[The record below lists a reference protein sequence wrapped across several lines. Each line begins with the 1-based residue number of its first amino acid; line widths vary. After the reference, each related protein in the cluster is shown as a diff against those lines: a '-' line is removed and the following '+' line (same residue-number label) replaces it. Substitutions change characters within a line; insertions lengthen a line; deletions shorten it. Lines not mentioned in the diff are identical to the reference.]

1 MKHDIYDP
9 GRNSGQRNSPP
20 PDDILAFLGA
30 KQCFSDTLLRT
41 ISSEITDVSPARFDT
56 PAGLQDHIVQ
66 NPESI
71 RLIVVDA
78 RQCRGNIWLCEN
90 IMKIL
95 KKCHVSTGLAIAFW
109 ESDLEKIIPPETYS
123 FPSEDGIS
131 PFIQG
136 FVPMNQ
142 NIDIWL
148 SVIRL
153 LACGG
158 TYFPPDF
165 FVKSS
170 PPLHADGNA
179 IADTS
184 SSPAPVKGDLP
195 KIGPLTIRETE
206 VMEYVISGLQNKQIA
221 SKMGLSEHTVK
232 LHMHHIITKLSAKN
246 RTEAAMRF
254 VSMKAQ

>member
-1 MKHDIYDP
+1 MKHDIYNS
-9 GRNSGQRNSPP
+9 GRNSGQRNSTP

-41 ISSEITDVSPARFDT
+41 IASEITDVSPARFDT
-56 PAGLQDHIVQ
+56 PESLQDHIVK
-66 NPESI
+66 NPESL

-90 IMKIL
+90 ILDIL
-95 KKCHVSTGLAIAFW
+95 KKSRVSTGLAIAFW
-109 ESDLEKIIPPETYS
+109 EADLEKIIPPETYS
-123 FPSEDGIS
+123 FPSEDGIN

-142 NIDIWL
+142 SIDIWL

-158 TYFPPDF
+158 TYFPQDIFPNLF
-165 FVKSS
+165 SS
-170 PPLHADGNA
+170 TPSDGHV
-179 IADTS
+179 IANTATP
-184 SSPAPVKGDLP
+184 PAPQKDALS

-206 VMEYVISGLQNKQIA
+206 VIEYVVSGLQNKQIA

-254 VSMKAQ
+254 MSIKAQ